1 MIGKTRLSC
10 RFSGLNGEIPC
21 IFPLNRE
28 IARRRQVRRGLPP
41 PPALFEMPVAIG
53 PKEAAGQSRPLL
65 LVLLVPPRS
74 GVRLTGVGIEQATK
88 IADPT

>member
-1 MIGKTRLSC
+1 
-10 RFSGLNGEIPC
+10 
-21 IFPLNRE
+21 
-28 IARRRQVRRGLPP
+28 
-41 PPALFEMPVAIG
+41 MPVAIG